1 MNSKALPD
9 VNLAASFSELISN
22 FLVYLATKDSALRDH
37 ENCMEAFK
45 QLEQIVSFAFC
56 DGEWICELISFFSR
70 ELYKVSVKACQE
82 LKGQKTDENKP
93 LKDSL
98 RLM

>member
-22 FLVYLATKDSALRDH
+22 FLVYVATKDSALRDH

-45 QLEQIVSFAFC
+45 
-56 DGEWICELISFFSR
+56 
-70 ELYKVSVKACQE
+70 
-82 LKGQKTDENKP
+82 
-93 LKDSL
+93 
-98 RLM
+98 